1 MELTVEQQQRQADML
16 AIAEAVVDN
25 MRFNRNGMM
34 SMGDRVSQG
43 WSVQDLFQLEEPS
56 LNSIFVELKKTK
68 TNLES
73 QVELYEDHT
82 INKKIGRVEAQM
94 RIVRIASTIN
104 KARRNA
110 NNAAAQLAKEK
121 AKSIH
126 ELEIAI
132 EKKKLEKLNNSDL
145 AELEASLRKL
155 KG

>member
-1 MELTVEQQQRQADML
+1 MELSVEQQRQADML

-34 SMGDRVSQG
+34 SMGDRVNQG

-56 LNSIFVELKKTK
+56 LNGIFVELKKTK

-73 QVELYEDHT
+73 QVELYEDPT
-82 INKKIGRVEAQM
+82 INGKIGRVEAQM

-110 NNAAAQLAKEK
+110 NNAAAQLAREN
-121 AKSIH
+121 AKSIR

-145 AELEASLRKL
+145 AELEALLRKL